1 MSPQDDHPPLLV
13 FGYLQGA
20 EVVHEAPVFY
30 VVEVLFSDDV
40 CVDDLPALDA
50 PDVGLDQAGGGRL
63 QLGWVHAARVG
74 ALVVAVFYDVVF
86 LLSVANGR

>member
-1 MSPQDDHPPLLV
+1 MNQGHHRTTILL
-13 FGYLQGA
+13 FWYLQGA

-63 QLGWVHAARVG
+63 QLGRYMQHG
-74 ALVVAVFYDVVF
+74 QEH
-86 LLSVANGR
+86 